1 MDDNRLEVPYI
12 VYEGEQARHERTIKR
27 LIIALVI
34 AVIVTLLS
42 NVAWLIYLS
51 GYEFYTEDND
61 VMVEAK
67 DGIANFIGHNGDITN
82 GEDKSQNADQ
92 SSGQE
97 EWESARD

>member
-51 GYEFYTEDND
+51 GYEFCGSESEVT
-61 VMVEAK
+61 VEAK
-67 DGIANFIGHNGDITN
+67 DGIANFIGNDGEITN
-82 GEDKSQNADQ
+82 GKD
-92 SSGQE
+92 
-97 EWESARD
+97 

>member
-42 NVAWLIYLS
+42 NVAWLVYLS
-51 GYEFYTEDND
+51 GYEFYGSESEVT
-61 VMVEAK
+61 VEAK
-67 DGIANFIGHNGDITN
+67 DGIANFIGNDGEITN
-82 GEDKSQNADQ
+82 GKD
-92 SSGQE
+92 
-97 EWESARD
+97 

>member
-42 NVAWLIYLS
+42 NVAWLVYLS
-51 GYEFYTEDND
+51 GYEFYGSDSEVT
-61 VMVEAK
+61 VEAK
-67 DGIANFIGHNGDITN
+67 DGIANFIGNDGEITN
-82 GEDKSQNADQ
+82 GKD
-92 SSGQE
+92 
-97 EWESARD
+97 

>member
-1 MDDNRLEVPYI
+1 MDDNRIEVPYI

-34 AVIVTLLS
+34 AIVVTLLS
-42 NVAWLIYLS
+42 NVAWLIYLG
-51 GYEFYTEDND
+51 GYEFYNEDND

-67 DGIANFIGHNGDITN
+67 DGIANFIGQNGDIIN